1 MDASLSPPRVAASET
16 LFFIRALILICS
28 ITLFNLSP
36 STHPTQP
43 DSSTL
48 VCKWP
53 GCPREF
59 GFFDRRHHCRKCGDI
74 FCSAHCSK
82 AIPLDYGLEFNP
94 AMGVMSRACP
104 ACFEAYEQWRG
115 LGTTTTT
122 TTTRSTMKAG
132 ALGSISD
139 SSATTN
145 SGVGKDG
152 LLSSH
157 NTRKSEGRLGQTG
170 NSSSETLGREDIVR
184 LPKSVSDT
192 IAIKTR
198 PVEDTT
204 MMPMPS
210 VPHDWSWSTF

>member
-1 MDASLSPPRVAASET
+1 MAR
-16 LFFIRALILICS
+16 
-28 ITLFNLSP
+28 
-36 STHPTQP
+36 
-43 DSSTL
+43 
-48 VCKWP
+48 
-53 GCPREF
+53 
-59 GFFDRRHHCRKCGDI
+59 
-74 FCSAHCSK
+74 K

-122 TTTRSTMKAG
+122 TTRSTMKAG

-145 SGVGKDG
+145 SGKDG

-170 NSSSETLGREDIVR
+170 NSSSETLGREG
-184 LPKSVSDT
+184 
-192 IAIKTR
+192 
-198 PVEDTT
+198 
-204 MMPMPS
+204 
-210 VPHDWSWSTF
+210 